1 MAIPTLKILQHLLQ
15 EFESA
20 YGQFVGTS
28 RYELNSFCRNIP
40 IYFIAFQYSGAFAV
54 Q

>member
-15 EFESA
+15 EFESV
-20 YGQFVGTS
+20 YGQLVGTS

-40 IYFIAFQYSGAFAV
+40 IYFIAFQYSGAFGV